1 MRATRLTALIAAV
14 AAVVIDSRTLVAQGE
29 LPCMMCHADV
39 SLFAGTE
46 DPSRLVVAQ
55 EEYSN
60 SVHGVL
66 GFSCAMCHQGVIF
79 PHPDD
84 MPTVNCGSCHSAIAD
99 IYQRSMHGYALD
111 RGSPNAPAC
120 KTCHGTHGILRSA
133 DPRAPT
139 HRLNVPA
146 TCATCH
152 GTQGLLTDAIVKVAR
167 PAVSYAE
174 SIHGQRSEEGIS
186 AAANCNDCHGVHN
199 LGSPDDPTSSVS
211 HMNVSSTCGKCHQD
225 VQIEYEQ
232 SIHGRALR
240 AGVSD
245 SPTCNDC
252 HGEHLILSHNDP
264 DATTYAARL
273 ATETCGTCH
282 DDPVIVATYGLRGGE
297 VGSYVDS
304 YHGWASRRGYELA
317 ATCVSCHSTHRVLPA
332 SDSTSTIYI
341 SNVVQTCQQCHP
353 GADQQFAASYT
364 HEATSVISNPI
375 NRLIKSVYLWLIALT
390 IGGMLLHNVVILSFY
405 AIKRRKE
412 AMSAE
417 SILRL
422 DVVQRIQHVGLLV
435 SFWLLVLT
443 GFALRF
449 PDAWWVKQLSVVGMT
464 EPVRSTLHRIGA
476 VVMVLVSLSHLWY
489 IISVKRGRKEF
500 WAMLPNLQD
509 VKDFWANMKYYTW
522 RSEKKAKFGRYD
534 YTQKAEYWALVWGTV
549 VMALTGFVLWFPTVA
564 VGFLP
569 AIAVTISQTIHY
581 YEAWLATLAIV
592 VWHFFFVF
600 FYPGEYPMNWTWLTG
615 KMSKKTAEEHHG
627 RWYKEE
633 IAHVGEESGASS
645 EA

>member
-1 MRATRLTALIAAV
+1 
-14 AAVVIDSRTLVAQGE
+14 
-29 LPCMMCHADV
+29 
-39 SLFAGTE
+39 
-46 DPSRLVVAQ
+46 
-55 EEYSN
+55 
-60 SVHGVL
+60 
-66 GFSCAMCHQGVIF
+66 
-79 PHPDD
+79 
-84 MPTVNCGSCHSAIAD
+84 
-99 IYQRSMHGYALD
+99 
-111 RGSPNAPAC
+111 
-120 KTCHGTHGILRSA
+120 
-133 DPRAPT
+133 
-139 HRLNVPA
+139 
-146 TCATCH
+146 
-152 GTQGLLTDAIVKVAR
+152 
-167 PAVSYAE
+167 
-174 SIHGQRSEEGIS
+174 
-186 AAANCNDCHGVHN
+186 
-199 LGSPDDPTSSVS
+199 
-211 HMNVSSTCGKCHQD
+211 
-225 VQIEYEQ
+225 
-232 SIHGRALR
+232 
-240 AGVSD
+240 
-245 SPTCNDC
+245 
-252 HGEHLILSHNDP
+252 
-264 DATTYAARL
+264 
-273 ATETCGTCH
+273 
-282 DDPVIVATYGLRGGE
+282 
-297 VGSYVDS
+297 
-304 YHGWASRRGYELA
+304 
-317 ATCVSCHSTHRVLPA
+317 
-332 SDSTSTIYI
+332 
-341 SNVVQTCQQCHP
+341 
-353 GADQQFAASYT
+353 
-364 HEATSVISNPI
+364 
-375 NRLIKSVYLWLIALT
+375 
-390 IGGMLLHNVVILSFY
+390 MLLHNVVILSFY